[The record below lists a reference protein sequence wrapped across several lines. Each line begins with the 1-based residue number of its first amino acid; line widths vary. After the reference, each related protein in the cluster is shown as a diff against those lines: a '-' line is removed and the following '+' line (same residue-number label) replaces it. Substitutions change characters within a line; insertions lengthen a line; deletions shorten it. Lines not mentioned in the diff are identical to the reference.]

1 MEHSK
6 STAKVELLPELRE
19 ISFGSWE
26 GLTISEIRE
35 LDAETFDKWRLA
47 PFSCTPQGGET
58 FEEIMKRACE
68 LAEELSASGGPGD
81 STFVV
86 AHGGVLRALIA
97 AMMHFDDI
105 DLLWRMRFDNCS
117 VTVIDIW
124 GTRPSLLLTNDTHHL
139 RVSGDERIASLVFP
153 L

>member
-1 MEHSK
+1 M
-6 STAKVELLPELRE
+6 R
-19 ISFGSWE
+19 
-26 GLTISEIRE
+26 
-35 LDAETFDKWRLA
+35 
-47 PFSCTPQGGET
+47 
-58 FEEIMKRACE
+58 
-68 LAEELSASGGPGD
+68 
-81 STFVV
+81 
-86 AHGGVLRALIA
+86 RALIA